1 MKKIVQAFPI
11 LLLSLTV
18 LAQQDTLITEKSVIT
33 WVYTKQ
39 GNMLKGVLAGRSGS
53 YLLLYP
59 GSLKEKKKNIDYQLV
74 RISFENITITKTKKP
89 NGLVKGQLLGGSIGF
104 APVIFGEGGAY
115 VAIIT
120 FPLGVVAGILIG
132 ATSKKK
138 YLINGDYTSF
148 LSFTDKFIKP

>member
-18 LAQQDTLITEKSVIT
+18 IAQQDTLITEKPVTT

-39 GNMLKGVLAGRSGS
+39 GNMLKGVLAGRSGTD
-53 YLLLYP
+53 LLLYP

-74 RISFENITITKTKKP
+74 RINFDNITIIKTKKP
-89 NGLVKGQLLGGSIGF
+89 NGLIKGLVTGGGIGF

-115 VAIIT
+115 VAIIA
-120 FPLGVVAGILIG
+120 FPLGILTGTLIG
-132 ATSKKK
+132 ASSKKK
-138 YLINGDYTSF
+138 YMINGNYTSF
-148 LSFTDKFIKP
+148 LTFSDKFIKP

>member
-18 LAQQDTLITEKSVIT
+18 IAQQDTLITEKTVTT

-39 GNMLKGVLAGRSGS
+39 GNMLKGVLAGRSGTD
-53 YLLLYP
+53 LLLYP

-74 RISFENITITKTKKP
+74 RINFDNITIIKTKKP
-89 NGLVKGQLLGGSIGF
+89 NGLIKGLVTGGAIGF

-115 VAIIT
+115 VAIIA
-120 FPLGVVAGILIG
+120 FPVGIITGTLIG
-132 ATSKKK
+132 ASSKKK
-138 YLINGDYTSF
+138 YMINGDYTSF

>member
-1 MKKIVQAFPI
+1 MKKLLQALSF

-18 LAQQDTLITEKSVIT
+18 LAQQDTLVTKKPFIT

-39 GNMLKGVLAGRSGS
+39 GNMVKGVLAGRSGS
-53 YLLLYP
+53 DLLLYP
-59 GSLKEKKKNIDYQLV
+59 GSLKEKKKNIDYPFV
-74 RISFENITITKTKKP
+74 RIPFGNITTIKTKKP
-89 NGLVKGQLLGGSIGF
+89 NGLIKGLLIGGGIGF

-115 VAIIT
+115 VAIIA
-120 FPLGVVAGILIG
+120 FPLGIVTGTLIC

-138 YLINGDYTSF
+138 FSLNGDYRLF